1 MAKTKWVAAAVVKLK
16 SLITRSAQMK
26 ILLAVDGSPY
36 TKKMLAYLAA
46 HELFSRNNEYTAV
59 TAQLALPSQARTALG
74 KELVHKYYEEEG
86 QRVIEPVTKYLKRH
100 GVTANFIWKTG
111 RPSELIAKTATEG
124 KFDLV
129 VMGSHGQGALM
140 NLVMG
145 SVATEVLAG
154 CKVPVLIIR

>member
-1 MAKTKWVAAAVVKLK
+1 
-16 SLITRSAQMK
+16 MK

-46 HELFSRNNEYTAV
+46 NEMFSPKNEYVAV
-59 TAQLALPSQARTALG
+59 TAQMALPSQARSALG
-74 KELVHKYYEEEG
+74 KELVQKYYVDEG
-86 QRVIEPVTKYLKRH
+86 TRVMTPVTKFLQRH
-100 GVTANFIWKTG
+100 GIEAKCVWKIA
-111 RPSELIAKTATEG
+111 RPGELISKIATDG

-129 VMGSHGQGALM
+129 VMGSHGHGTLV

-154 CKVPVLIIR
+154 CKVPVLIVR